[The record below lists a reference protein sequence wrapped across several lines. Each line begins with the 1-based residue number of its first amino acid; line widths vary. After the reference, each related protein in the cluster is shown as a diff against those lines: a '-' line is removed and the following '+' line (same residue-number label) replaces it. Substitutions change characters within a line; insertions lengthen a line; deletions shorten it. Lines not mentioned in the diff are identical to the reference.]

1 MARTE
6 EGVLMS
12 MSGGLASRSFF
23 KELTSSL
30 DLEVQVITTDDKV
43 FTGILKGY
51 DPTSLS
57 ICLEKGKLQDGTKF
71 DKIFLYGQYI
81 KYLMPTEKLIDLRPL
96 VERLTRLFPAGGV
109 KYIEDTRTIIV
120 MDKVKVT
127 PKGVEGS
134 GAIAKRVKEIY
145 DQYMSEISQGESL

>member
-1 MARTE
+1 
-6 EGVLMS
+6 
-12 MSGGLASRSFF
+12 
-23 KELTSSL
+23 
-30 DLEVQVITTDDKV
+30 
-43 FTGILKGY
+43 KGY